1 MENTQDFT
9 AALFKAVDE
18 KIQWYD
24 SQELPKLLDEYRNY
38 HSIIRN
44 ITTTLIKKGAIQ
56 EDPYKHDKKITDVI
70 IPDESPFSDSD
81 RALVLGT
88 RLSEY
93 ESILDFLCNYFKFS
107 VYNLTVDRIKK
118 LVQLNNYFQWNSMVA
133 TSPKQNTRALAEC
146 FNSIRM
152 GSEQLSISMLNDSI
166 TYANKSLIK
175 INSILKGLTEF
186 QKEVYK
192 VEVRKNIFEHPEFS
206 KEKNSGSPESILQQM
221 KKHFAAIMGKKP
233 FYTELIEEIIKE
245 DYAVDKEYRQKTLLA
260 KFAIQQTSTE
270 KKQVEVNTKDL
281 IMEAVRSLGGVSTQL
296 DQIIPKIDENQKLL
310 ESEHNSMWDKFCL
323 LLRKAFNLPER
334 SVEYKIQVFEPQTQT
349 KHSEVIEYHKFVESL
364 LKRDKTYAS
373 ISVKKS
379 PGYMKIESM
388 TESAILEYVSTQ
400 LFECNKMML
409 LLSAVDDFFK
419 TATRPENRSKVK
431 GIKMEL
437 TAIKNTLV
445 KTNQR
450 KAEYT
455 AIRDEQEQMKK
466 LGISN
471 V

>member
-1 MENTQDFT
+1 MDNTQDFT
-9 AALFKAVDE
+9 TALFKAVDE

-38 HSIIRN
+38 HSVIKN
-44 ITTTLIKKGAIQ
+44 ITTSLIKKGIVQA
-56 EDPYKHDKKITDVI
+56 DPYKHDKKITDII
-70 IPDESPFSDSD
+70 IPDESSFSESD

-133 TSPKQNTRALAEC
+133 TSPKQNTRSLAEC
-146 FNSIRM
+146 FTSIRM
-152 GSEQLSISMLNDSI
+152 GSDPLSISMLNDSI
-166 TYANKSLIK
+166 SYSNKSIIK

-206 KEKNSGSPESILQQM
+206 KENIGSSPENLRHLI
-221 KKHFAAIMGKKP
+221 KKHFTAVMGKKP
-233 FYTELIEEIIKE
+233 FYTELIDEIIKE
-245 DYAVDKEYRQKTLLA
+245 DYGADKEYRQKTLLA

-270 KKQVEVNTKDL
+270 KKEVEVNTKEM

-296 DQIIPKIDENQKLL
+296 EQIIPKIDENQKLL
-310 ESEHNSMWDKFCL
+310 ESEHNSIWDKFYL
-323 LLRKAFNLPER
+323 LLRKAFNLSER
-334 SVEYKIQVFEPQTQT
+334 PVEYKLQVFEPQTQT
-349 KHSEVIEYHKFVESL
+349 KHAEIIEYHKFLGDL

-373 ISVKKS
+373 ISVRKS
-379 PGYMKIESM
+379 PGYMKFESM
-388 TESAILEYVSTQ
+388 TESAILEYISTQ
-400 LFECNKMML
+400 LVECNNMML

-419 TATRPENRSKVK
+419 TAVKIENRSKVK

-437 TAIKNTLV
+437 NAMKNTLV

-455 AIRDEQEQMKK
+455 ALRDEQEQMKK